1 MEHYH
6 SDSGD
11 RDLPSEL
18 PIPHQGE
25 TVPPPH
31 VLQYARERGARLI
44 VRTFASGRHPGAW
57 YVKGNRNT
65 DYVQV
70 KTSIQYNVNHHRHRR
85 RQCWLLPPY
94 EISNKIIWVGG

>member
-6 SDSGD
+6 SDSGN

-18 PIPHQGE
+18 RIPHQGE

-31 VLQYARERGARLI
+31 VLECARERGARLI
-44 VRTFASGRHPGAW
+44 VRTFASGGNPGAW
-57 YVKGNRNT
+57 YVKGNHNT

-70 KTSIQYNVNHHRHRR
+70 KTSIQHNVNVPPFSG

-94 EISNKIIWVGG
+94 